1 MRSDDAVEQRQ
12 QGTSTSCVRAV
23 RVRACVLYIVSCQ
36 RSGLSSRRS
45 RRSHVPFRFE
55 SGRAA
60 GAVCLCLRAARTAEP
75 TPPAPRARRA
85 RRPRARR
92 AAFSVNCISPG
103 ARITVGGRQQGGRG
117 PLSTSELFLCDH
129 PTSLHSHMSAS
140 SVSFSLLL
148 VPLRLMEIGRAPLA
162 RRGGCG
168 TLVVGWAVSSAAP
181 AWSSAASSW

>member
-36 RSGLSSRRS
+36 RSGLSSSDRVDRTCLLGSRAGARQGRCVCVSAPRGRRS
-45 RRSHVPFRFE
+45 PPHPHRERDAP
-55 SGRAA
+55 AA
-60 GAVCLCLRAARTAEP
+60 
-75 TPPAPRARRA
+75 RARRGI
-85 RRPRARR
+85 
-92 AAFSVNCISPG
+92 VSPG
-103 ARITVGGRQQGGRG
+103 ARIRMSVVGGRQQGGRG